1 MRLYAGLWLAAAC
14 AYDQHKE
21 VDARIRKALKKSLEP
36 YPKGESKDDAI
47 HYVRDVLSFPESAV
61 LVYDHHVI
69 VDRRFLRQE
78 KHRKHVNFLASIVAK
93 QKSIKNAAY
102 AFSGNSTGCV
112 VGIWAPNGHLTLA

>member
-14 AYDQHKE
+14 AYDQHNE

-69 VDRRFLRQE
+69 VDLSLI
-78 KHRKHVNFLASIVAK
+78 HI
-93 QKSIKNAAY
+93 
-102 AFSGNSTGCV
+102 
-112 VGIWAPNGHLTLA
+112 

>member
-69 VDRRFLRQE
+69 VDRRFLRLDGHAAFQ
-78 KHRKHVNFLASIVAK
+78 AIPS
-93 QKSIKNAAY
+93 KSPPHQPEQMPR
-102 AFSGNSTGCV
+102 GRGPL
-112 VGIWAPNGHLTLA
+112 G